1 MIDLHSHIL
10 PGIDDGAPDLDVSV
24 NLVRELSNGGVTDVV
39 ATPHYIEETIYTSPA
54 STNKKLMRKLQ
65 KKLKDE
71 GIDVKVHLG
80 NEIYICKGIAKLLKS
95 KKISGI
101 GGSKYL
107 LIELPMS
114 GDFPG
119 YQDIFLELLRDGYKV
134 VLAHPERYTAFA
146 KDFSL
151 IPELCEMGVLMQ
163 CNIGS
168 FAGQYGK
175 SVLKL
180 ARKMAKNKMIWAV
193 GSDIHHVHGDDF
205 IPNAIK
211 KLAKFYTDEEL
222 DTILNQNPKTILE

>member
-10 PGIDDGAPDLDVSV
+10 PGIDDGAPDFDTSLL
-24 NLVRELSNGGVTDVV
+24 LVRELANGGVTDVF
-39 ATPHYIEETIYTSPA
+39 ATPHYIEETIYTSPRGD
-54 STNKKLMRKLQ
+54 NKKLLSKLQ
-65 KKLKDE
+65 KRINDA
-71 GIDVKVHLG
+71 GISVKVHLG
-80 NEIYICKGIAKLLKS
+80 NEIYICKGIDGLLKS
-95 KKISGI
+95 GVISSM
-101 GGSKYL
+101 GGSSCL
-107 LIELPMS
+107 LVELPMS

-119 YQDIFLELLRDGYKV
+119 YADIFLELLRDGYKV

-151 IPELCEMGVLMQ
+151 ISELCEMGVLMQ

-175 SVLKL
+175 TVFKL

-205 IPNAIK
+205 IPNAVK

-222 DTILNQNPKTILE
+222 DTILNRNPKMILE

>member
-95 KKISGI
+95 KKISGS

-134 VLAHPERYTAFA
+134 VLAHPERYTAFS
-146 KDFSL
+146 KDFAL
-151 IPELCEMGVLMQ
+151 ITELYDMGVLMQ

-168 FAGQYGK
+168 FVGQYGK

-180 ARKMAKNKMIWAV
+180 AKKIAKNKMIFAV
-193 GSDIHHVHGDDF
+193 GSDIHHTHGDDF

-222 DTILNQNPKTILE
+222 DTILNKNPKTILE